1 VAPCLVKRANKRTHR
16 AARRDD
22 GSAGARH
29 DGVKHAL
36 GVKVKRRYFVRGQR
50 LAVNIPAHAVT
61 TRWEGKGGKGKVG
74 RERWEEARARH
85 APQACDGIGT
95 HHANSV
101 EFRRHSSCRP
111 RPCLFGM
118 RKQTN
123 DLNKARGSIK
133 HAAVTVDG

>member
-1 VAPCLVKRANKRTHR
+1 MKRANKRTHS

-36 GVKVKRRYFVRGQR
+36 GMKVKRRYFVRGQR
-50 LAVNIPAHAVT
+50 LAVNIPAQAVT
-61 TRWEGKGGKGKVG
+61 T
-74 RERWEEARARH
+74 RWEEARARH
-85 APQACDGIGT
+85 APQACDGIGA

-101 EFRRHSSCRP
+101 EFRRHSSCRS
-111 RPCLFGM
+111 RSRLFGM

-133 HAAVTVDG
+133 HAAVTVNG